1 MIQSAQLF
9 GHYQQLCRFILIYTL
24 FTKRIKSV
32 GDLCLQLEPQLS
44 ESPWI
49 PLFPELRN
57 ILGIIITGCRASGKT
72 APSLA
77 TLGSS

>member
-1 MIQSAQLF
+1 MS
-9 GHYQQLCRFILIYTL
+9 IYTL

-32 GDLCLQLEPQLS
+32 GDVCLQLEPQLS

-57 ILGIIITGCRASGKT
+57 ILGIIITGCRAAGKT

>member
-1 MIQSAQLF
+1 MHFHLDNGGS
-9 GHYQQLCRFILIYTL
+9 QQLGRLMLIYTL

-49 PLFPELRN
+49 PMFPELRN
-57 ILGIIITGCRASGKT
+57 ILGIIITGCRAAGKT